1 MTRPTLRAIASCGRL
16 LVGTLL
22 VLGTLP
28 QAAPAAPDLD
38 GALDSLV
45 GGPLR
50 AAGSVVGGSGMIASA
65 GIGLAGDVTSL
76 VDRNPLTRPFLRG
89 AVSRALRRV
98 ALGISWTTSGVAEGL
113 RLIDIERLPEASA
126 TYLLAGRGVG
136 RLDTLLGGLGA
147 LRLGLSDGVTTL
159 PLSVLRLTGAQAPS
173 ERLVQRQ
180 VDARI
185 NALGPTPLAR
195 QPEN

>member
-1 MTRPTLRAIASCGRL
+1 MARL
-16 LVGTLL
+16 TPPQCAWAWALL
-22 VLGTLP
+22 ALWALP
-28 QAAPAAPDLD
+28 HSARGAPDID
-38 GALDSLV
+38 GAVASMLT
-45 GGPLR
+45 GPLK
-50 AAGSVVGGSGMIASA
+50 AVGSVIGGTGMIASA

-89 AVSRALRRV
+89 AVSRALQRV

-159 PLSVLRLTGAQAPS
+159 PLTVLRLTGAQASS